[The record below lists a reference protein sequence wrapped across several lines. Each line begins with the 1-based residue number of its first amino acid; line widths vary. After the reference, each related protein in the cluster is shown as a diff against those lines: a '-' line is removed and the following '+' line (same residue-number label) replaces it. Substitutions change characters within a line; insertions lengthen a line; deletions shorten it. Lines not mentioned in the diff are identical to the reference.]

1 VTTGN
6 PFKRVLKTHRLY
18 PIVAALTLLV
28 LWEAVIVGFNIGT
41 WLLPRPSAVLAACI
55 DSAGT
60 LLPAAWVTAQEILI
74 GFSLS
79 VTLGILVAMAIVSN
93 KVVEESSYPLLVT
106 TQLIPKIA
114 IAPILTTWF
123 GFGIAPKVTMCFL
136 ISFFPMVID
145 SIVGLRSVP
154 IGKLQVALTM
164 GASGRQMFTKI
175 RLPNALPNIFGGMK
189 IASTLAVV
197 GALVGEFISSDEGL
211 GRVILLA
218 NGDYNSALLF
228 AAVAYLTV
236 IGLILYA
243 NIELVERLFIP
254 WHVSR
259 RAEAHGH

>member
-1 VTTGN
+1 VTTGT
-6 PFKRVLKTHRLY
+6 PFKRLLKTHRFY
-18 PIVAALTLLV
+18 PIVAAVALLIF
-28 LWEAVIVGFNIGT
+28 WEAFVVGFHIGT
-41 WLLPRPSAVLAACI
+41 WLLPRPSAILADCI
-55 DSAGT
+55 YHAGT

-74 GFSLS
+74 GFFLS
-79 VTLGILVAMAIVSN
+79 VTLGILVAIAIVSN

-123 GFGIAPKVTMCFL
+123 GFGMAPKVTMCFL

-154 IGKLQVALTM
+154 IGKLQLALTM
-164 GASGRQMFTKI
+164 GASRGQLFTKI

-197 GALVGEFISSDEGL
+197 GALVGEFISSDQGL
-211 GRVILLA
+211 GRVMLLA
-218 NGDYNSALLF
+218 NGDFNATLLF
-228 AAVAYLTV
+228 AAITYLTV
-236 IGLILYA
+236 IGLILFSI
-243 NIELVERLFIP
+243 IELLERLFIP

>member
-1 VTTGN
+1 MTTGST
-6 PFKRVLKTHRLY
+6 FKHLLKTHRLY
-18 PIVAALTLLV
+18 PVVAALVLLI
-28 LWEAVIVGFNIGT
+28 LWEAVVVGFNIGT

-55 DSAGT
+55 TSAAR

-74 GFSLS
+74 GFFLS
-79 VTLGILVAMAIVSN
+79 VTIGILVAVAIVSN
-93 KVVEESSYPLLVT
+93 KVVEESSYPLLVSS
-106 TQLIPKIA
+106 QLVPKIA

-123 GFGIAPKVTMCFL
+123 GFGMAPKVTMCFL

-154 IGKLQVALTM
+154 IGKLQLALTM
-164 GASGRQMFTKI
+164 GASRRQLFTKI

-197 GALVGEFISSDEGL
+197 GALVGEFISSDQGL
-211 GRVILLA
+211 GRVMLLA
-218 NGDYNSALLF
+218 NGDFNAALLF
-228 AAVAYLTV
+228 AAIAYLTV

-243 NIELVERLFIP
+243 IIELLERLLIP

-259 RAEAHGH
+259 RAEAHGQ

>member
-1 VTTGN
+1 MTAGN
-6 PFKRVLKTHRLY
+6 PFKHLLKTHRLY
-18 PIVAALTLLV
+18 PAVAALALLI
-28 LWEAVIVGFNIGT
+28 LWEAAVVGFNIGT

-55 DSAGT
+55 TSAGT

-74 GFSLS
+74 GFFLS
-79 VTLGILVAMAIVSN
+79 VTIGILVAMAIVSN
-93 KVVEESSYPLLVT
+93 KVVEESSYPLLVSS
-106 TQLIPKIA
+106 QLVPKIA

-154 IGKLQVALTM
+154 IGKLHLALTM
-164 GASGRQMFTKI
+164 GASRRQLFTKI

-197 GALVGEFISSDEGL
+197 GALVGEFISSDQGL
-211 GRVILLA
+211 GRIMLLA
-218 NGDYNSALLF
+218 NGDFNQTLLF
-228 AAVAYLTV
+228 AAITYLTV

-243 NIELVERLFIP
+243 IIEMLERLFIP